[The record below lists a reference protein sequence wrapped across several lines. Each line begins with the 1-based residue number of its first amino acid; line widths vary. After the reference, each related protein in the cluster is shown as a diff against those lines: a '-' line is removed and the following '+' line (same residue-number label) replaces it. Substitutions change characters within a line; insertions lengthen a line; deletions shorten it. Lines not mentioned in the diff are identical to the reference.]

1 MNPETFERLS
11 LKGRIAVVTGGTQGL
26 GEAIAGLFAD
36 RGAAGLVIAGRNR
49 ENGARV
55 KATLEAKGAKC
66 VYAAAD
72 LAKLADVRAVTAAAE
87 AAFGRIDV
95 LVNAAAISD
104 RGTIWDTSPELFER
118 MFAINV
124 RAPFFLMQEAAK
136 MMRRNKTGG
145 SIVNILSMSAHGG
158 QSFITAVQ
166 RLEGRAAD
174 AHPERRLLGDAP
186 PHPRQRALRR
196 LDGHAG
202 RGSDHAHL
210 PWCCRRLAREG
221 GSDAS
226 VRAAGEDERSRARG
240 GLSRERGIGADD
252 RRDHRFRPV
261 GAGGLRIRPA
271 SAADRVAPVRRLL
284 SEIVL
289 IPWAGVL
296 IGLVVVAAAVSAM
309 SPYFLTVGNILGNV
323 ALYFSWFAI
332 AGFGEALVMIGG
344 GLDLSVGS
352 AMGFSGMIAALA
364 LAAGMPLWI
373 GLTAG
378 LAAGAL
384 VGFVN
389 GLAVTR
395 LHLNPF
401 IATLAT
407 LGIFR
412 GITYGIVEG
421 QAITPPSNGAGAA
434 FTALGTGALAR
445 VPSPVIV
452 MLALALV
459 CFVALNHTKFGRH
472 VYALGGNEAATRL
485 LGLDVRRLKMTLY
498 VISGLA
504 AAVGG
509 ILLTARAGTALPD
522 AAEGYELQ
530 VIAGVIIGGVSLSGG
545 QGTIPGVLIGAA
557 LLGVISN
564 GIVLAGLAGYWQQ
577 LITGLV
583 IAAAAALDVLRQR
596 LSYLRAA

>member
-1 MNPETFERLS
+1 M
-11 LKGRIAVVTGGTQGL
+11 
-26 GEAIAGLFAD
+26 
-36 RGAAGLVIAGRNR
+36 
-49 ENGARV
+49 
-55 KATLEAKGAKC
+55 
-66 VYAAAD
+66 
-72 LAKLADVRAVTAAAE
+72 
-87 AAFGRIDV
+87 
-95 LVNAAAISD
+95 
-104 RGTIWDTSPELFER
+104 
-118 MFAINV
+118 
-124 RAPFFLMQEAAK
+124 
-136 MMRRNKTGG
+136 
-145 SIVNILSMSAHGG
+145 
-158 QSFITAVQ
+158 
-166 RLEGRAAD
+166 
-174 AHPERRLLGDAP
+174 
-186 PHPRQRALRR
+186 
-196 LDGHAG
+196 
-202 RGSDHAHL
+202 
-210 PWCCRRLAREG
+210 
-221 GSDAS
+221 
-226 VRAAGEDERSRARG
+226 
-240 GLSRERGIGADD
+240 
-252 RRDHRFRPV
+252 
-261 GAGGLRIRPA
+261 
-271 SAADRVAPVRRLL
+271 RRLL

-289 IPWAGVL
+289 VPWAGVL

-352 AMGFSGMIAALA
+352 AMGFSGMIASLA

-373 GLTAG
+373 GLAAG

-395 LHLNPF
+395 LRLNPF

-421 QAITPPSNGAGAA
+421 QAITPPGNGAGAA

-445 VPSPVIV
+445 VPVPVIV
-452 MLALALV
+452 MLVLALV

-472 VYALGGNEAATRL
+472 IYALGGNEAATRL

-509 ILLTARAGTALPD
+509 ILLAARAGTALPD

-530 VIAGVIIGGVSLSGG
+530 VIAGVIIGGVSLAGG

-583 IAAAAALDVLRQR
+583 IGAAAALDVLRQR

>member
-1 MNPETFERLS
+1 M
-11 LKGRIAVVTGGTQGL
+11 
-26 GEAIAGLFAD
+26 
-36 RGAAGLVIAGRNR
+36 
-49 ENGARV
+49 
-55 KATLEAKGAKC
+55 
-66 VYAAAD
+66 
-72 LAKLADVRAVTAAAE
+72 
-87 AAFGRIDV
+87 
-95 LVNAAAISD
+95 
-104 RGTIWDTSPELFER
+104 
-118 MFAINV
+118 
-124 RAPFFLMQEAAK
+124 
-136 MMRRNKTGG
+136 
-145 SIVNILSMSAHGG
+145 
-158 QSFITAVQ
+158 
-166 RLEGRAAD
+166 
-174 AHPERRLLGDAP
+174 
-186 PHPRQRALRR
+186 
-196 LDGHAG
+196 
-202 RGSDHAHL
+202 
-210 PWCCRRLAREG
+210 
-221 GSDAS
+221 
-226 VRAAGEDERSRARG
+226 
-240 GLSRERGIGADD
+240 
-252 RRDHRFRPV
+252 
-261 GAGGLRIRPA
+261 
-271 SAADRVAPVRRLL
+271 RRLL

-373 GLTAG
+373 GLAAG

-434 FTALGTGALAR
+434 FTSLGAGALAR

-452 MLALALV
+452 MLVLALV